1 MNHVFHD
8 FMKVYMFSWIK
19 CMNSCITFMG
29 LWICIHVY
37 DEWSWSIKNSF
48 VRTVKFVFRLPVQP
62 RVYLPRSQS
71 RCDLSRPVVF
81 AGKSDRDLRTRD
93 LEVLSTGTGKRSAAV
108 PLEMATE
115 PRASRK
121 RTELQEEDRVAVGEP
136 SAGGGPGGRRRTERQ
151 E

>member
-1 MNHVFHD
+1 M
-8 FMKVYMFSWIK
+8 
-19 CMNSCITFMG
+19 
-29 LWICIHVY
+29 
-37 DEWSWSIKNSF
+37 
-48 VRTVKFVFRLPVQP
+48 FVFRLPVQP

-121 RTELQEEDRVAVGEP
+121 RTGRQEEDRAARVGP
-136 SAGGGPGGRRRTERQ
+136 SGKRRAEWQEEDRAARVGPSGRRRNERGRRTRRQ
-151 E
+151 KEGRAAGGVTR